1 MSCRWPENSLL
12 YLLFADLNKRETTPI
27 RKFKG
32 ASIDKMFAVPY
43 STIRK
48 GENMKMQ
55 GKLITTIAAAFAA
68 TLVLSQASFAGEL
81 IASIVKAPIT
91 PNGDVAYARTDFV
104 INFDRSMDPD
114 VNGRTLLAG
123 KTVKITLPDDFIN
136 MGGPVKLP
144 GPPPDNCPPPAGTCS
159 TGVLLQGWPQR
170 PIPPSPANYTIGLEG
185 THTIVYTATRDLI
198 PGDPTLTGP
207 GLKQAHLILQSFMN
221 PNPGTYPILVEAET
235 GPGGALETGIGH
247 LTIYPDERA
256 SINVTSVFVGA
267 APTIF
272 QDTMVGEEIPLPW
285 NFLMWDRNG
294 MPAVGVEIQQISDR
308 QAVMTMGRR
317 VVGRIMISTPPGASE
332 QQIMSAGPSV
342 LINGPVLGLETGR
355 LTASFIAGN
364 APGRYTIS
372 LRMNNGTSAEMYV
385 DAWE

>member
-1 MSCRWPENSLL
+1 LL
-12 YLLFADLNKRETTPI
+12 ADQNKRESITK
-27 RKFKG
+27 RKRKG

-48 GENMKMQ
+48 EKNMKMQ
-55 GKLITTIAAAFAA
+55 GKQVRTIAAAFVA
-68 TLVLSQASFAGEL
+68 TLALSQTAIAGEL
-81 IASIVKAPIT
+81 VASIVKAPIT
-91 PNGDVAYARTDFV
+91 PDGDVAYARTDFV

-114 VNGRTLLAG
+114 VYGRTLLAG
-123 KTVKITLPDDFIN
+123 KTIRITLPGEFIN

-170 PIPPSPANYTIGLEG
+170 PIPPSPANYTIGLDG
-185 THTIVYTATRDLI
+185 THTIVYTATRDLV
-198 PGDPTLTGP
+198 PGDMSLTGP

-235 GPGGALETGIGH
+235 GPGGALETGIGR

-294 MPAVGVEIQQISDR
+294 MPAVGVEIKQISDR
-308 QAVMTMGRR
+308 QAVLMMRHR
-317 VVGRIMISTPPGASE
+317 VVGRIRISTPPGASG
-332 QQIMSAGPSV
+332 QQVMSDGPSV
-342 LINGPVLGLETGR
+342 EITGPVLGLQTGR